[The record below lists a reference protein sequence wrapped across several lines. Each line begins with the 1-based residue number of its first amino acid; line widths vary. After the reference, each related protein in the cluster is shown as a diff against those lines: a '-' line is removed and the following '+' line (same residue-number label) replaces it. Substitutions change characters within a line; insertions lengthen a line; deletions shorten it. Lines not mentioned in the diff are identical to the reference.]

1 MLAVVMSQGRG
12 SGPHCQLPWNH
23 RGARSS
29 IQGAARGGRGQV
41 TRGGCWGDLS
51 IMPSLVEVIPGDV
64 VSLFNAHR
72 KRKKEEG
79 KT

>member
-1 MLAVVMSQGRG
+1 M
-12 SGPHCQLPWNH
+12 
-23 RGARSS
+23 
-29 IQGAARGGRGQV
+29 
-41 TRGGCWGDLS
+41 
-51 IMPSLVEVIPGDV
+51 MPSLVEVIPGDV